1 MKSAALSREAE
12 KKMEPYMDT
21 LAETL
26 RRFEERGFRAA
37 FRAHPDGGLTV
48 DGEEIFAPEELVVED
63 FARFEGVSD
72 PDDESVLFALR
83 TADGRVR
90 GTFSTTYG
98 IHADPHQVEAVRR
111 LRVRSE
117 RMRRPMGESA

>member
-1 MKSAALSREAE
+1 
-12 KKMEPYMDT
+12 MEPYMDT

-63 FARFEGVSD
+63 FARFEQAIMEVPEIVECYSTGGGIDYLLKIV
-72 PDDESVLFALR
+72 AL
-83 TADGRVR
+83 DIDH
-90 GTFSTTYG
+90 Y
-98 IHADPHQVEAVRR
+98 
-111 LRVRSE
+111 
-117 RMRRPMGESA
+117 